1 MEKTTDKTCENPHDL
16 DGSTHLIVL
25 KSLFEIHLTALVKF
39 WFPIDYDLRTFTIDH
54 HHQAVEVA
62 ATNARG
68 LVEESL
74 QESSSL
80 SLILPLISIIILSS
94 E

>member
-1 MEKTTDKTCENPHDL
+1 M
-16 DGSTHLIVL
+16 IVL

-54 HHQAVEVA
+54 HHHDRHHQAVEVA

-74 QESSSL
+74 QESSSSSL
-80 SLILPLISIIILSS
+80 SLILPLILKIILSS
-94 E
+94 KSS